1 MMKPELQ
8 NWNKSGKPLR
18 QKKLKDVNP
27 RAFHIIIFVKLWYK
41 HRNVRDGWFRLW
53 YYFMMMTFM
62 MKYYDEILWFEF
74 MWWWMMMK
82 WCGMMMHEMMWFYFV
97 LVLYITQ
104 LHCTSY
110 ITLRY
115 NHNCNY
121 NYNCPYTTT
130 TLITLCYNYSSNTV
144 EYFTLD
150 YTTLYHTTVHNA
162 TVHYATLR

>member
-1 MMKPELQ
+1 
-8 NWNKSGKPLR
+8 
-18 QKKLKDVNP
+18 
-27 RAFHIIIFVKLWYK
+27 
-41 HRNVRDGWFRLW
+41 
-53 YYFMMMTFM
+53 
-62 MKYYDEILWFEF
+62 
-74 MWWWMMMK
+74 
-82 WCGMMMHEMMWFYFV
+82 MHEMMWFYFV

-110 ITLRY
+110 ITLRYNHNCNYNYNCPYTSLRYTRHYTPLLTLQHATNTTTTTLHYTKLHCTSYTTLHY

-162 TVHYATLR
+162 TVHYATLRLITPHHSYNCQLRYTN